1 MKIYDITPP
10 LTTGMAVWPGDVQFT
25 YSQQMSIR
33 DGDSTN
39 LSSLS
44 TSLHN
49 GAHADA
55 PSHFAD
61 DGLTIEKVDLETY
74 CGAATLLN
82 IEGVCELQPEMFEGR
97 GLSPRLLIRTGAWS
111 DRAKFPESIPTMH
124 EDVPAYLAS
133 RGVRLLG
140 LDLPSVDHLESKDLP
155 IHHALY
161 RNSIAILESLYLEGL
176 EEGDYEL
183 IALPL
188 PLQGADA
195 SPVRAILRK

>member
-33 DGDSTN
+33 AGDSTN

-61 DGLTIEKVDLETY
+61 EGLTIERVDLETY

-82 IEGVCELQPEMFEGR
+82 IVGVCEIRAELFEDKS
-97 GLSPRLLIRTGAWS
+97 LSPRLLIRTGAWT
-111 DRAKFPESIPTMH
+111 DRGEFPESIPTMQ
-124 EDVPAYLAS
+124 EGVPAYLAS
-133 RGVRLLG
+133 RGVVLLG
-140 LDLPSVDHLESKDLP
+140 LDLPSVDHLQSKELP

-195 SPVRAILRK
+195 SPVRAILRR